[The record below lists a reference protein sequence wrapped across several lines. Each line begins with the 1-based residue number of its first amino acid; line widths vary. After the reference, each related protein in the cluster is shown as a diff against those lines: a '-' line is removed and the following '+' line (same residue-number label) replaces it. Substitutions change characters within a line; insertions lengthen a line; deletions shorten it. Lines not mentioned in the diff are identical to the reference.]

1 MAKKRERSTTKSSK
15 SEGEES
21 TAPAKSDV
29 TRITQDES
37 PSGNKKRGWD
47 AIESLFDD
55 KKQDKKDRVVEQQEQ
70 KKLNDEYRKQ
80 EKSQRA
86 SAGSA
91 SASAS
96 GGTTNFSAK
105 EKWADDGLGG
115 KYNAEGF
122 TGRVQEGVKVFKA
135 HLLSKPGAGSSDQ
148 CPFDCECCYI

>member
-1 MAKKRERSTTKSSK
+1 MTKKRERSLTKSSK

-21 TAPAKSDV
+21 AAPAKADPKTSQEESSSD
-29 TRITQDES
+29 
-37 PSGNKKRGWD
+37 NKKRGWD

-55 KKQDKKDRVVEQQEQ
+55 KKKDKKDRHVEQQEQ
-70 KKLNDEYRKQ
+70 KKLNDEYRRQQKA
-80 EKSQRA
+80 ERA
-86 SAGSA
+86 SSGSA
-91 SASAS
+91 SAS
-96 GGTTNFSAK
+96 GTTNFSAK

-115 KYNAEGF
+115 KYNTEGF

>member
-1 MAKKRERSTTKSSK
+1 MTKKRERSTKSSR
-15 SEGEES
+15 SEEES
-21 TAPAKSDV
+21 TPDPTTAGPSTSQEVAPD
-29 TRITQDES
+29 
-37 PSGNKKRGWD
+37 GNKKRGWD

-55 KKQDKKDRVVEQQEQ
+55 KKKDKKDRHVEQQEQ
-70 KKLNDEYRKQ
+70 KKLNDEYRRQQKA
-80 EKSQRA
+80 ERA
-86 SAGSA
+86 SGSA
-91 SASAS
+91 STT
-96 GGTTNFSAK
+96 GTTNFSAK

>member
-1 MAKKRERSTTKSSK
+1 MTMTKKRERSTKSSR
-15 SEGEES
+15 SEEES
-21 TAPAKSDV
+21 ATPAKVGVSDCPS
-29 TRITQDES
+29 TSQEES
-37 PSGNKKRGWD
+37 PGGNKKRGWD

-55 KKQDKKDRVVEQQEQ
+55 KKKDKKDRHVEQQEQ
-70 KKLNDEYRKQ
+70 KKLNDEYRRQQKA
-80 EKSQRA
+80 ER
-86 SAGSA
+86 A

-96 GGTTNFSAK
+96 GTTNFNSK

-135 HLLSKPGAGSSDQ
+135 HLLSKPGAGTSDQ